1 MEDILGNIYSWFE
14 SLYGYNLGNYLWG
27 LDCNNQ
33 YTNPTLFNNIGIV
46 AMSISVVIAIV
57 YYFVINSPKLV
68 SWWQWLIVLVINGL
82 INFIVGFSWVLNDLN
97 SGKIPECFVYANG
110 DGAQLIDSAN
120 CLGFGMA
127 NFIFSVVFFFVVSFV
142 IKRFS
147 SNCSNTPFVSL
158 FPKK

>member
-1 MEDILGNIYSWFE
+1 MENVLGYIYSWFE

-46 AMSISVVIAIV
+46 ALLISIGVAVV

-68 SWWQWLIVLVINGL
+68 SWWQWLIVLFIDGL
-82 INFIVGFSWVLNDLN
+82 INFVVGFSWMMNDLKT
-97 SGKIPECFVYANG
+97 GKIPDCFVYSAQ
-110 DGAQLIDSAN
+110 DGAQLIDSVN
-120 CLGFGMA
+120 CIGFGMV
-127 NFIFSVVFFFVVSFV
+127 NFIISASLFFIISFV

-147 SNCSNTPFVSL
+147 RNLSNTPFVSL